1 MIPETMETK
10 MVEQYPAKLKPV
22 DEIEIVTLMDN
33 YSDVLLQS
41 EGPVTR
47 PFLAKGGEIPTD
59 TLLAEHGL
67 SQLVR
72 LGCGG
77 TTHSI
82 LFDTGY
88 SRIGVLHNL
97 KLLGIDFEG
106 IEAIV
111 MSHGHMD
118 HTGSLHAILESLD
131 RPMPLVVHPE
141 AFLSPRYLG
150 VGEGKKLLFP
160 CTLKRDELQAL
171 GAEILESTA
180 PVSLCDKGL
189 LVTGQVE
196 RTTSFEKGFPN
207 AYLSRRGK
215 EEPDAIWDDQSLVL
229 HLKEKGLVVISGCA
243 HAGIVNTVRYARKIT
258 GVEAVYGIIGGFHLS
273 GPAFDPIIEET
284 IEELRKLEPKVVVPM
299 HCTGW
304 KAMEQFR
311 KAFPSAFI
319 LNSVGS
325 KFTLN

>member
-1 MIPETMETK
+1 MQ
-10 MVEQYPAKLKPV
+10 QYPIQLKPV

-47 PFLAKGGEIPTD
+47 APLATGGEIPTD

-72 LGCGG
+72 LDSRGA
-77 TTHSI
+77 THSI

-97 KLLGIDFEG
+97 KILGIDLKE
-106 IEAIV
+106 IEALV
-111 MSHGHMD
+111 LSHGHMD
-118 HTGSLHAILESLD
+118 HTGSLHGILEGLG
-131 RPMPLVVHPE
+131 RTMPLIVHPE
-141 AFLSPRYLG
+141 AFLSPRYLDI
-150 VGEGKKLLFP
+150 GEGKKLLFP
-160 CTLKRDELQAL
+160 CTLKRDELEAL
-171 GAEILESTA
+171 GAQILESTA
-180 PVSLCDKGL
+180 PVSLCDNSL

-207 AYLSRRGK
+207 AFLSRDGK

-229 HLKEKGLVVISGCA
+229 HLKDKGLVVISGCA
-243 HAGIVNTVRYARKIT
+243 HAGIVNTVAYARKIT
-258 GVEAVYGIIGGFHLS
+258 GVETIHGIIGGFHLS
-273 GPAFDPIIEET
+273 GPAFEPIIEQT
-284 IEELRKLEPKVVVPM
+284 IVELRKMDPKIIVPM

-304 KAMEQFR
+304 KAIERFS
-311 KAFPSAFI
+311 KAFPDSFI

-325 KFTLN
+325 RFTLN

>member
-1 MIPETMETK
+1 MEQK
-10 MVEQYPAKLKPV
+10 NLKLDPV
-22 DEIEIVTLMDN
+22 DQIEIVTLMDN

-47 PFLAKGGEIPTD
+47 APLATGGEIPTD

-72 LGCGG
+72 LDCSG

-88 SRIGVLHNL
+88 TRIGVLHNL
-97 KLLGIDFEG
+97 KILGIDLKE
-106 IEAIV
+106 IEALIL
-111 MSHGHMD
+111 SHGHMD
-118 HTGSLHAILESLD
+118 HTGSLYAILEGLG
-131 RPMPLVVHPE
+131 RTMPLVVHPE

-150 VGEGKKLLFP
+150 IGEGKKLFFP
-160 CTLKRDELQAL
+160 CTLKRNELESL
-171 GAEILESTA
+171 GAQILESTA
-180 PVSLCDKGL
+180 PVSLCDNSL

-207 AYLSRRGK
+207 AYLSRDGK
-215 EEPDAIWDDQSLVL
+215 EEIDAILDDQSLVL
-229 HLKEKGLVVISGCA
+229 HLKDKGLVVISGCA
-243 HAGIVNTVRYARKIT
+243 HAGIVNTVAYARKIT
-258 GVEAVYGIIGGFHLS
+258 GVETVHGIIGGFHLS
-273 GPAFDPIIEET
+273 GPAFEPIIEQT
-284 IEELRKLEPKVVVPM
+284 IVELRKVDPKIIVPM

-304 KAMEQFR
+304 KAIERFSQ
-311 KAFPSAFI
+311 AFPASFV

-325 KFTLN
+325 RFTLN

>member
-1 MIPETMETK
+1 MQ
-10 MVEQYPAKLKPV
+10 QYPIQLKPV

-47 PFLAKGGEIPTD
+47 APLATGGEIPTD

-72 LGCGG
+72 LDCSG

-97 KLLGIDFEG
+97 KILGIDLKE
-106 IEAIV
+106 IEALV
-111 MSHGHMD
+111 LSHGHMD
-118 HTGSLHAILESLD
+118 HTGSLHGILEGLG
-131 RPMPLVVHPE
+131 RTMPLIVHPE
-141 AFLSPRYLG
+141 AFLSPRYLDI
-150 VGEGKKLLFP
+150 GEGKKLLFP
-160 CTLKRDELQAL
+160 CTLKRDELEAL
-171 GAEILESTA
+171 GAQILESTA
-180 PVSLCDKGL
+180 PVSLCDNSL

-207 AYLSRRGK
+207 AFLSRDGK

-229 HLKEKGLVVISGCA
+229 HLKDKGLVVISGCA
-243 HAGIVNTVRYARKIT
+243 HAGIVNTVAYARKIT
-258 GVEAVYGIIGGFHLS
+258 GVETIHGIIGGFHLS
-273 GPAFDPIIEET
+273 GPAFEPIIEQT
-284 IEELRKLEPKVVVPM
+284 IVELRKMDPKIIVPM

-304 KAMEQFR
+304 KAIERFS
-311 KAFPSAFI
+311 KAFPDSFI

-325 KFTLN
+325 RFTLN

>member
-1 MIPETMETK
+1 MQ
-10 MVEQYPAKLKPV
+10 QYPIQLKPV

-47 PFLAKGGEIPTD
+47 APLATGGEIPTD

-67 SQLVR
+67 SLLVR
-72 LGCGG
+72 LDSRGA
-77 TTHSI
+77 THSI

-97 KLLGIDFEG
+97 KILGIDLKE
-106 IEAIV
+106 IEALV
-111 MSHGHMD
+111 LSHGHMD
-118 HTGSLHAILESLD
+118 HTGSLHGILEGLG
-131 RPMPLVVHPE
+131 RTMPLIVHPE
-141 AFLSPRYLG
+141 AFLSPRYLDI
-150 VGEGKKLLFP
+150 GEGKKLLFP
-160 CTLKRDELQAL
+160 CTLKRDELEAL
-171 GAEILESTA
+171 GAQILESTA
-180 PVSLCDKGL
+180 PVSLCDNSL

-207 AYLSRRGK
+207 AFLSRDGK

-229 HLKEKGLVVISGCA
+229 HLKDKGLVVISGCA
-243 HAGIVNTVRYARKIT
+243 HAGIVNTVAYARKIT
-258 GVEAVYGIIGGFHLS
+258 GVETIHGIIGGFHLS
-273 GPAFDPIIEET
+273 GPAFEPIIEQT
-284 IEELRKLEPKVVVPM
+284 IVELRKMDPKIIVPM

-304 KAMEQFR
+304 KAIERFS
-311 KAFPSAFI
+311 KAFPDSFI

-325 KFTLN
+325 RFTLN